1 MSGVT
6 RGDFG
11 KLRKET
17 HDLAYDLD
25 KVTRPRVDQLEA
37 WVYVF
42 SHMSFLR
49 RMRWL
54 LTGK

>member
-11 KLRKET
+11 RLRNEAQANQT
-17 HDLAYDLD
+17 RLD
-25 KVTRPRVDQLEA
+25 RLEA